1 MAFKKHLMP
10 IVAPKNFL
18 NQYNRNC
25 IYYSHIINLMFIQM
39 FTSGKVVWNVRLA
52 LKKIWSGSENKQLK
66 FQSQVLLDQHMQL
79 ICLNWLGAVPRPS
92 FPIITIFIFL
102 IQLEGWRLV
111 KR

>member
-1 MAFKKHLMP
+1 
-10 IVAPKNFL
+10 
-18 NQYNRNC
+18 
-25 IYYSHIINLMFIQM
+25 MFIQM

-111 KR
+111 KRHATKFWKGDCWSSTNGILTQNFY